1 MSRERFYVIEVFNRP
16 LNVLP
21 LHKACPGS
29 RFVLSLHN
37 EMFRESKIPRGLAL
51 ATLEVLERIVTVSQY
66 IADSVTVRYPQAA
79 PKVRTLYSGVR
90 VEDYKLKGSPEAKA
104 MAAATSA
111 AKMGEMIQAGNV
123 PAHIRPYGTTVQEI
137 FKDLPDLRA
146 LYGRQANDFSPG
158 AIGVYSYLNRIASGL
173 RHFCALNRKFDWKL
187 IDRSDV
193 IPLTVDAYDILA
205 MTEDAVF

>member
-1 MSRERFYVIEVFNRP
+1 M
-16 LNVLP
+16 
-21 LHKACPGS
+21 
-29 RFVLSLHN
+29 
-37 EMFRESKIPRGLAL
+37 
-51 ATLEVLERIVTVSQY
+51 
-66 IADSVTVRYPQAA
+66 
-79 PKVRTLYSGVR
+79 
-90 VEDYKLKGSPEAKA
+90 LKY
-104 MAAATSA
+104 
-111 AKMGEMIQAGNV
+111 
-123 PAHIRPYGTTVQEI
+123 PYGTTVQEI